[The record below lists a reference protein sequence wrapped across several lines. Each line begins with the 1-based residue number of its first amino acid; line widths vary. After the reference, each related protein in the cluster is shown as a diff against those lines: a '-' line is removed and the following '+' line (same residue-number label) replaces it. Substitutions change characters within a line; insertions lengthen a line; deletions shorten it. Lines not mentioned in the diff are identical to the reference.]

1 MTHRILALIVYVVAM
16 VPELPA
22 AEIRAGA
29 AAVRITPD
37 QPTPLAGY
45 YNTRLATNTH
55 DELHAKAIV
64 LEQGGKKAA
73 LVVCDLISLP
83 RSVVAQAREMISRT
97 TGVPGA
103 NVMISATHTHTG
115 PVLDSGSKRQFV
127 DGGAAQVV
135 RDYTAQLPAKIAEA
149 VRRAEAALETAR
161 VSVGHEHEEH
171 LAFNRRFHMRDGTVG
186 WNPGKMNTNI
196 VRAAGPI
203 DPDVAVVLFE
213 SPRRAPIASYVNFA
227 MHPDTVGGLEYSAD
241 YAFTLAR
248 LLGDYYGTNMVT
260 VFANGACGDIN
271 HIDVKWAGPQKGH
284 TEAARLG
291 TVLAGNVFKAYT
303 RLEPLKPSALR
314 VRSEM
319 VKLDVPEL
327 KPDETEAARA
337 MIARIGTTNAPK
349 FLEQVH
355 AFKVLDVA
363 DRAGRPLEVEVQVIV
378 LGENVAWVSLPGEV
392 FVELGMAIKNR
403 SPFEHTMIAELA
415 NGSIGYIPTRR
426 GFDEGNYEP
435 ISARCAAGSG
445 EKLVEVA
452 LRLLLAAK
460 NSH

>member
-1 MTHRILALIVYVVAM
+1 MAHILIAVFGSWLLAITAHA
-16 VPELPA
+16 EL
-22 AEIRAGA
+22 RAGA

-37 QPTPLAGY
+37 KPTPLAGY

-64 LEQGGKKAA
+64 LEHGGTKAA
-73 LVVCDLISLP
+73 LVVCDLLSLP
-83 RSVVAQAREMISRT
+83 RTVIEQTREIISRT
-97 TGVPGA
+97 TGVPAA

-115 PVLDSGSKRQFV
+115 PLLDNKSSRNITDSTSSAIV
-127 DGGAAQVV
+127 SE
-135 RDYTAQLPAKIAEA
+135 YTAQLPSKIAES
-149 VRRAEAALETAR
+149 VRRAEARLETAR

-186 WNPGKMNTNI
+186 WNPGKLNTNI
-196 VRAAGPI
+196 VRVAGPI

-248 LLGDYYGTNMVT
+248 LLGDYHGTNMVT

-271 HIDVKWAGPQKGH
+271 HVDVKWAGAQKGH

-291 TVLAGNVFKAYT
+291 TVLAGNVLKAYT
-303 RLEPLKPSALR
+303 RLDSLQPATLR

-319 VKLDVPEL
+319 VKLDLPEL
-327 KPDETEAARA
+327 KPGEIEAARA
-337 MIARIGTTNAPK
+337 MVARIGSTNAPK

-363 DRAGRPLEVEVQVIV
+363 DRAGRPYEVEVQVIA
-378 LGENVAWVSLPGEV
+378 LGENVAWVSLPGEI

-403 SPFEHTMIAELA
+403 SPFAHTMIAELA

-426 GFDEGNYEP
+426 AFAEGNYEP

-452 LRLLLAAK
+452 VRLLTVAK
-460 NSH
+460 KGE

>member
-1 MTHRILALIVYVVAM
+1 MARILIAVFGTWLWAVTAHAQ
-16 VPELPA
+16 L
-22 AEIRAGA
+22 RAGA

-45 YNTRLATNTH
+45 YNLRLATNTH

-64 LEQGGKKAA
+64 IEQGGTKAA
-73 LVVCDLISLP
+73 LVVCDLLSLP
-83 RSVVAQAREMISRT
+83 RPVIERTREIIART
-97 TGVPGA
+97 TGVPAA

-115 PVLDSGSKRQFV
+115 PLLDSKSSRNIT
-127 DGGAAQVV
+127 DSSSSAVV
-135 RDYTAQLPAKIAEA
+135 SEYTAQLPAMIAES
-149 VRRAEAALETAR
+149 VRRAEARLETAR

-186 WNPGKMNTNI
+186 WNPGKLNTNI
-196 VRAAGPI
+196 VRVAGPI

-248 LLGDYYGTNMVT
+248 LLGDYHGTNMVT

-271 HIDVKWAGPQKGH
+271 HVDVKWAGPQKGH
-284 TEAARLG
+284 VEAARLG
-291 TVLAGNVFKAYT
+291 TVLAGNVLKAYT
-303 RLEPLKPSALR
+303 RLDSLQPVALR

-319 VKLDVPEL
+319 VKLDLPEL
-327 KPDETEAARA
+327 KPGEIEAARA
-337 MIARIGTTNAPK
+337 MVARLGSTNAPK

-355 AFKVLDVA
+355 AFKVLDVVA
-363 DRAGRPLEVEVQVIV
+363 REGRPQEVEVQVIA
-378 LGENVAWVSLPGEV
+378 LGDNVAWVSLPGEI

-403 SPFEHTMIAELA
+403 SPFAHTMIAELA

-426 GFDEGNYEP
+426 AYAEGNYEP
-435 ISARCAAGSG
+435 ISARCAVGSG

-452 LRLLLAAK
+452 VRLLLAAK
-460 NSH
+460 KGE